1 MFLLRKRLAE
11 LGKVLV
17 WACLMIVVVIF
28 GLQMMRGGEI
38 LEMLL
43 VSVSL
48 AVAAVPEGLSAVV
61 TMTLALGLQ
70 RMVKRN
76 ALVRKLPSVETL
88 GSVTVICSDN
98 TGTLTRNEMTVR
110 EVITAPDRFRISGAG
125 YAPQG
130 DFLQINNSSD
140 GQSPVESII
149 KALDDPELLPLLTAS
164 ARCNNATVSLKDGE
178 ANVWQVIGDPTEGA
192 LLVAAMKAGIEPH
205 DSKQKVLFEIPFD
218 SERKTMSVVV
228 QSPDGQI
235 VMHTKGA
242 PEVIPG
248 KCIQERCGSAEVD
261 LTGERRRAI
270 MSASSQLASKAFRVL
285 GLAYKDQASSSPE
298 KNQENGLVFAGLV
311 GMIDPP
317 RDEAREAVT
326 KCRIAGI
333 RPVMITG
340 DHPET
345 ALAIAK
351 ELHIADDDSRVMSGA
366 RLDAATDEQLG
377 VEVDTVSVYA
387 RVSAEHKLRVVKA
400 LKSRG
405 QVVAMTGDG
414 VNDAPAVKAAD
425 IGIAMGVTGTD
436 VTKEASDMI
445 LMDDNFASIVNAV
458 EEGRGIFDNIQ
469 KFVHFLLACNTSE
482 VLLMFIAAL
491 AGWPVPLVAIQILW
505 INLVTDGLPA
515 LAPGMEPPEKDIMN
529 RPPRTPEQGVLTKE
543 RGLLI
548 LYHGLLITS
557 VTLAG
562 FWMVYQGDESQ
573 LSRARTVT
581 FAIAAF
587 SQLFFTFGC
596 RSQRYTMPE
605 LGVFSNPWLFA
616 AIAISSLLQLT
627 IMTLPFTQK
636 IFELATHLTWEWML
650 IMVLSMIPVTVI
662 EVQKLVLAK
671 WRK

>member
-1 MFLLRKRLAE
+1 
-11 LGKVLV
+11 
-17 WACLMIVVVIF
+17 
-28 GLQMMRGGEI
+28 
-38 LEMLL
+38 
-43 VSVSL
+43 
-48 AVAAVPEGLSAVV
+48 
-61 TMTLALGLQ
+61 
-70 RMVKRN
+70 
-76 ALVRKLPSVETL
+76 
-88 GSVTVICSDN
+88 
-98 TGTLTRNEMTVR
+98 
-110 EVITAPDRFRISGAG
+110 
-125 YAPQG
+125 
-130 DFLQINNSSD
+130 
-140 GQSPVESII
+140 
-149 KALDDPELLPLLTAS
+149 
-164 ARCNNATVSLKDGE
+164 
-178 ANVWQVIGDPTEGA
+178 
-192 LLVAAMKAGIEPH
+192 
-205 DSKQKVLFEIPFD
+205 
-218 SERKTMSVVV
+218 
-228 QSPDGQI
+228 
-235 VMHTKGA
+235 
-242 PEVIPG
+242 
-248 KCIQERCGSAEVD
+248 
-261 LTGERRRAI
+261 

-285 GLAYKDQASSSPE
+285 ALAYKDQASSSPE

-317 RDEAREAVT
+317 RDEARDAVK

-366 RLDAATDEQLG
+366 QLDAATDEQLG

-482 VLLMFIAAL
+482 VLLMFIAAVV
-491 AGWPVPLVAIQILW
+491 GWPVPLVAIQILW

-515 LAPGMEPPEKDIMN
+515 LALGMEPPEKDIMH
-529 RPPRTPEQGVLTKE
+529 RPPRAPEQGVLTKE

-605 LGVFSNPWLFA
+605 LGVFSNLWLFA
-616 AIAISSLLQLT
+616 AIAISALLQLT

-636 IFELATHLTWEWML
+636 IFELATHLTCEWLL

>member
-1 MFLLRKRLAE
+1 
-11 LGKVLV
+11 
-17 WACLMIVVVIF
+17 
-28 GLQMMRGGEI
+28 
-38 LEMLL
+38 
-43 VSVSL
+43 
-48 AVAAVPEGLSAVV
+48 
-61 TMTLALGLQ
+61 
-70 RMVKRN
+70 
-76 ALVRKLPSVETL
+76 
-88 GSVTVICSDN
+88 
-98 TGTLTRNEMTVR
+98 MTVR
-110 EVITAPDRFRISGAG
+110 QVITASNRFRISGAG

-130 DFLQINNSSD
+130 DFLQINNSTD
-140 GQSPVESII
+140 GQSPAESII

-164 ARCNNATVSLKDGE
+164 ARCNNATVSPKDGE

-228 QSPDGQI
+228 QSPDGRI

-242 PEVIPG
+242 QELILG
-248 KCIQERCGSAEVD
+248 KCIRERCGSAEVD
-261 LTGERRRAI
+261 LTDERRRAI
-270 MSASSQLASKAFRVL
+270 MSASSRLASKAFRVL
-285 GLAYKDQASSSPE
+285 ALAYKDQASSSPE

-317 RDEAREAVT
+317 RDEAREAVK

-366 RLDAATDEQLG
+366 ELDAATDEQLG

-469 KFVHFLLACNTSE
+469 NVCALSSGMQHQRSVADVYRSTCWLASASGGHSDSVDQSGDRRPAGFGTGHG
-482 VLLMFIAAL
+482 AAGERHHES
-491 AGWPVPLVAIQILW
+491 AA
-505 INLVTDGLPA
+505 A
-515 LAPGMEPPEKDIMN
+515 S
-529 RPPRTPEQGVLTKE
+529 PRTRSSDKGTRSADSLSWSTDHFGHAGRFLDGVP
-543 RGLLI
+543 R
-548 LYHGLLITS
+548 
-557 VTLAG
+557 
-562 FWMVYQGDESQ
+562 
-573 LSRARTVT
+573 R
-581 FAIAAF
+581 
-587 SQLFFTFGC
+587 
-596 RSQRYTMPE
+596 
-605 LGVFSNPWLFA
+605 
-616 AIAISSLLQLT
+616 
-627 IMTLPFTQK
+627 
-636 IFELATHLTWEWML
+636 
-650 IMVLSMIPVTVI
+650 
-662 EVQKLVLAK
+662 
-671 WRK
+671 